1 MLLYLK
7 LMKSVKIL
15 ETFYF
20 WIHQNLIP
28 LVIAYIPQYLSFH
41 SDSPPTLSLYR
52 FLLDLLSFPPGS
64 PGLKPSSSL

>member
-20 WIHQNLIP
+20 WIHQNLI

-41 SDSPPTLSLYR
+41 SDSPPALSLYH
-52 FLLDLLSFPPGS
+52 FLLDLLSFSPGFS
-64 PGLKPSSSL
+64 GLKPSSSL